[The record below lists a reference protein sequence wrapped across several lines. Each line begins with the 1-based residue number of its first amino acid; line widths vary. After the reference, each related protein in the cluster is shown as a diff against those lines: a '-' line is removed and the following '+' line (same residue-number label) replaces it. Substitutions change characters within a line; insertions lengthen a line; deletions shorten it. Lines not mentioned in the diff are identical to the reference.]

1 MNIEKE
7 REAFEA
13 LPQIK
18 AILQGGNVYFST
30 LSMNYSSK
38 NTDLEHCVYY
48 INGAWYAWQAAKA
61 QAVPDGL
68 VLVNQKELMELA
80 IAINAV
86 DLATHTEG
94 KPNEVRKMWQQVALK
109 LGALCTAQESTN
121 D

>member
-1 MNIEKE
+1 MDIQEE

-38 NTDLEHCVYY
+38 NTDLGHCVYY

-61 QAVPDGL
+61 QAVQSKQDL
-68 VLVNQKELMELA
+68 LDRVNARWQLAHEQCAENWNTYSSAQMDAFDWVEQDIKELLWE
-80 IAINAV
+80 
-86 DLATHTEG
+86 
-94 KPNEVRKMWQQVALK
+94 
-109 LGALCTAQESTN
+109 AQEPTN